1 MRTAFRW
8 ITNEEL
14 QMKTARIGSAALAT
28 ASASAMAAASAMPV
42 TFAMPAA
49 FAVLAVSTAALAADI
64 GHGEQ
69 LAREWCSNCHLVAP
83 DQTSGGDGAPT
94 FNSIAE
100 TAQERNDDLRAWLAD
115 PHPPMPNFD
124 LTVREIDDLLAYI
137 ESLRSQ

>member
-14 QMKTARIGSAALAT
+14 QMKTPRIGWAALAT
-28 ASASAMAAASAMPV
+28 PSACAMLAA
-42 TFAMPAA
+42 
-49 FAVLAVSTAALAADI
+49 STAALAADI

-69 LAREWCSNCHLVAP
+69 LAREWCSNCHLVGP
-83 DQTSGGDGAPT
+83 DQTSGGDSAPT

-137 ESLRSQ
+137 ESLHSQ